1 MRTCSCLIVALAV
14 ALGASAAESGA
25 APKAQLPNLRLD
37 VKSKTVEI
45 DGKFCIGEYPLELFA
60 CQKELRDYESMVSS
74 PCQPSVLH
82 TALLAI
88 GLKPRVRDKKD
99 PARILREGDP
109 IDIRIRFQRDGKAV
123 TLEPRELIVN
133 LETKKHIE
141 ATPWVFYGSFLF
153 PSPDDP
159 KRMIY
164 LADSEQWLIGV
175 RRPEADDL
183 PGRQRA
189 VAHRRAR
196 RHRQRHRP
204 PSRPHREI
212 RHPRHR
218 PQGRPTVR
226 RQGHPHHH
234 PRQEAGRRRQALGP
248 GVERPESGPGS
259 PASSLRS
266 AT

>member
-1 MRTCSCLIVALAV
+1 MRTCSCLIVALAA
-14 ALGASAAESGA
+14 ALATAAAEPPG

-37 VKSKTVEI
+37 VKSKTIEI

-60 CQKELRDYESMVSS
+60 CQNELRDYESMVSS
-74 PCQPSVLH
+74 PCKPSVLH

-109 IDIRIRFQRDGKAV
+109 IDIRIRFQRDGKSV

-133 LETKKHIE
+133 LETKKHID

-175 RRPEADDL
+175 LGDTASVIDL
-183 PGRQRA
+183 HPAHIGRYGTLA
-189 VAHRRAR
+189 IDVKAA
-196 RHRQRHRP
+196 P
-204 PSRPHREI
+204 PSGAKATIIITPARKP
-212 RHPRHR
+212 
-218 PQGRPTVR
+218 
-226 RQGHPHHH
+226 
-234 PRQEAGRRRQALGP
+234 AGGGKP
-248 GVERPESGPGS
+248 
-259 PASSLRS
+259 
-266 AT
+266 